1 MNLGVIALFAPR
13 DRAKKITEE
22 VVMLYVSIVD
32 SLSQKMESTLYSV
45 LYAMVD
51 AYFDD
56 VNEYW
61 RVMTMLKE
69 NTSQESVEKFESVSI
84 FKNRVLELEEVN
96 SIANGKIADLKRAND
111 SAKGE
116 IADLKAEIKNLKSQL
131 ANSK

>member
-13 DRAKKITEE
+13 NEAQKITEE

-32 SLSQKMESTLYSV
+32 NLSRKMESTLYSV

-56 VNEYW
+56 INEYW

-84 FKNRVLELEEVN
+84 FKNKVSELEQEN
-96 SIANGKIADLKRAND
+96 SIANGKIADLEKAND
-111 SAKGE
+111 SANGK
-116 IADLKAEIKNLKSQL
+116 IANLEAEIKDLKSQL
-131 ANSK
+131 ADSK